1 MSLPTNNKK
10 TGNKTGKNQ
19 PGVNNGSK
27 FIKANS
33 KPGGAKQKV
42 RSTGANRG
50 SQILKCIVFLQNNLK
65 K

>member
-10 TGNKTGKNQ
+10 GGNKPGKNQ
-19 PGVNNGSK
+19 INTNAGSK

-50 SQILKCIVFLQNNLK
+50 S
-65 K
+65 

>member
-10 TGNKTGKNQ
+10 AAGKTGKSQ
-19 PGVNNGSK
+19 ANNNSGSK
-27 FIKANS
+27 FMKVNP

-50 SQILKCIVFLQNNLK
+50 S
-65 K
+65 